1 MSKLLKIVPIVFVLT
16 TLPLVSGAWGFFCH
30 RIINKTAVFL
40 LPPEMVGFY
49 KKNIEYLIQHSADP
63 DKRSHAVDGEAQKHY
78 IDIDHYG
85 DKPFELMPRKWKEA
99 IEKYTEDTLQ
109 EYGILPWNIERMM
122 YRLTD
127 AFKEGDVDKILNVS
141 ANFGHYIGDANV
153 PLHTTEFYDG
163 RKLYQKGIHALWETR
178 IPEMLSENFDFFIG
192 RALYVSKPLDKAWE
206 LVEYSHNEMDSV
218 INLYDSLLLHYNPDG
233 IFIMEERSG
242 VIKKQYSLAFCQFM
256 ENEMNKMVE
265 RKLRMSILM
274 VASFWYTAWV
284 NAGQPDLD
292 KLMDKT
298 ISKEHQKEMDE
309 LDYLWKNGKQKGRPN
324 PEDEE

>member
-1 MSKLLKIVPIVFVLT
+1 MSKLLKIVSIFIFLAT
-16 TLPLVSGAWGFFCH
+16 IPLVSGAWGFFCH
-30 RIINKTAVFL
+30 RIINKHAVFS
-40 LPPEMVGFY
+40 LPPEMIGFY
-49 KKNIEYLIQHSADP
+49 KKHIEYLIQHSADP

-85 DKPFELMPRKWKEA
+85 DKPFDLMPRRWKEA
-99 IEKYTEDTLQ
+99 VEKYSEDTLQ

-153 PLHTTEFYDG
+153 PLHTTEYYDG
-163 RKLYQKGIHALWETR
+163 RKLSQKGVHALWETR
-178 IPEMLSENFDFFIG
+178 IPEMLSDDFDFFIG
-192 RALYVSKPLDKAWE
+192 RAQYISNPLDKAWD
-206 LVEYSHNEMDSV
+206 LVEFSHNEMDSV
-218 INLYDSLLLHYNPDG
+218 INIYDSLLNHYNPDG
-233 IFIMEERSG
+233 IFVMEERAAI
-242 VIKKQYSLAFCQFM
+242 IKKQFSLAFCQLM
-256 ENEMNKMVE
+256 EREMDKMVE

-292 KLMDKT
+292 KLMDKE

-309 LDYLWKNGKQKGRPN
+309 LEYLWQKGKQKGRPN

>member
-1 MSKLLKIVPIVFVLT
+1 MNKLLKIVPIVIVLT
-16 TLPLVSGAWGFFCH
+16 TIPLVSGAWGFFCH
-30 RIINKTAVFL
+30 RVINKNAVFL

-85 DKPFELMPRKWKEA
+85 DNPFELMPRKWKEA
-99 IEKYTEDTLQ
+99 VEKYSEDTLQ

-141 ANFGHYIGDANV
+141 ANFGHYIGDCNV

-178 IPEMLSENFDFFIG
+178 IPEMLSEDFDFFIG
-192 RALYVSKPLDKAWE
+192 RAQYISNPLDKAWD

-218 INLYDSLLLHYNPDG
+218 INLYDSLLLNYNPDG
-233 IFIMEERSG
+233 IFVMEERG
-242 VIKKQYSLAFCQFM
+242 NVIKKQYSLAFCQLM
-256 ENEMNKMVE
+256 EKEMNDMVQ

-292 KLMDKT
+292 KLMDKE

-309 LDYLWKNGKQKGRPN
+309 LEFLWKNGKQKGRPN